1 MKIEYERTFRVRHY
15 ECDAYE
21 DAFYTSYLRY
31 TQETAMDASA
41 SLGFDGEWY
50 AAHGAIWLVRDT
62 EIEYLRPLRYGN
74 SVVVRTWV
82 ENVRKVMSKRA
93 YELRIPDT
101 GEIVARAA
109 TDWAYL
115 DVATG
120 KPARIPDEFTGKFL
134 AAGGGDAN
142 ANASRERFPDTPS
155 PTGRVFTQHRR
166 VGWRDVDPAQH
177 VNNTVYL
184 AYAEDCAVEAA
195 TSAGWPPS
203 RMREEGAWLIARKH
217 RIEYRQPAV
226 LADDLEVATW
236 VSGAGEDG
244 LVRHYTIT
252 RLADG
257 AVLARA
263 RAELACIESATHKAR
278 VMPGSLRD
286 ALTDGK

>member
-1 MKIEYERTFRVRHY
+1 MKVEFERTFRVRHY

-41 SLGFDGEWY
+41 SLGFDGPWY
-50 AAHGAIWLVRDT
+50 AERGTVWLVRDT
-62 EIEYLRPLRYGN
+62 EIEYLRPVRYGD
-74 SVVVRTWV
+74 SVVVKTWV

-93 YELRIPDT
+93 YELRNSNSN
-101 GEIVARAA
+101 EVVARAA

-115 DVATG
+115 DVKTG
-120 KPARIPDEFTGKFL
+120 KPARIPDEFTEMFL
-134 AAGGGDAN
+134 ASGGGSAN
-142 ANASRERFPDTPS
+142 NNRERFPDP
-155 PTGRVFTQHRR
+155 PAPAGRVFKQHRR

-195 TSAGWPPS
+195 VSAGWTPE
-203 RMREEGAWLIARKH
+203 RMRAEGVWLIARKH

-236 VSGAGEDG
+236 VSDAGEDRF
-244 LVRHYTIT
+244 VRHYAIT
-252 RLADG
+252 RIGDG
-257 AVLARA
+257 VVLARA
-263 RAELACIESATHKAR
+263 RAELACIEPEKREA
-278 VMPGSLRD
+278 MPMPESLRN
-286 ALTDGK
+286 ALID